1 MQFRRYRRVGT
12 HHEVPDLV
20 PLFAFGLTPCCPE
33 GLGGNLEV
41 DLGGPRE
48 GSDTTRDVGRRRLVA
63 HAQRPSDLAMITF
76 ITSLVPA

>member
-33 GLGGNLEV
+33 SLGGNLEV
-41 DLGGPRE
+41 DLGGRAKVQIPL
-48 GSDTTRDVGRRRLVA
+48 GMLVGA
-63 HAQRPSDLAMITF
+63 DS
-76 ITSLVPA
+76 SLMLKDPATWR

>member
-41 DLGGPRE
+41 DLGGRAKVQIPL
-48 GSDTTRDVGRRRLVA
+48 GMLVGA
-63 HAQRPSDLAMITF
+63 DS
-76 ITSLVPA
+76 SLMLKDPATWR